1 MKAKRNIFI
10 ALFGALILGLTGCNG
25 IEEPDPNM
33 GVNEWTISKAAYDN
47 SADAVTRARVHFYVS
62 GYHELPYGFSY
73 TIDGQPGTGSLA
85 LHRIASGDDGS
96 DLLTLAFDGNCPSGT
111 PLDIPCHRVNNHT
124 MQYHGGA
131 YFLMPLLE
139 PGTHTFV
146 ATITNEY
153 GQTIETTKTFEVEAK
168 K

>member
-62 GYHELPYGFSY
+62 RWTAGYR
-73 TIDGQPGTGSLA
+73 Q
-85 LHRIASGDDGS
+85 SG
-96 DLLTLAFDGNCPSGT
+96 PS
-111 PLDIPCHRVNNHT
+111 PNR
-124 MQYHGGA
+124 QR
-131 YFLMPLLE
+131 
-139 PGTHTFV
+139 
-146 ATITNEY
+146 
-153 GQTIETTKTFEVEAK
+153 
-168 K
+168 